1 MDSEGTLRDI
11 GVIEFPVESGKL
23 VQELFYEDYLFN
35 NPEII
40 SKDLVAFSRQFRL
53 RIDETRYGTIDL
65 LFINNETL
73 IIGEVKQCRIDQL
86 EEIKKRAILQTI
98 RYVMA
103 FDYLKPLLKEGLIL
117 KGLILIFVEGLKL
130 RREYNIPDLNKIEG
144 FNIDNY
150 PPIPIYPQV
159 NIINTQ
165 RGILKSLKGNV
176 RQLRNQ
182 TTTLKGRIKKGNKK
196 LKDIDTKIKKLL
208 IEIQRILK
216 RPFNQIINFIDEQDG
231 IIKVIATGENILKI
245 NSILTEAG
253 IRFIIESEEGI
264 YLEGKQNENREA
276 IFYLPSKI
284 ETEVFVSIQG
294 LGEMNY
300 YQTTIQEHSSEEEE
314 NQL

>member
-1 MDSEGTLRDI
+1 LDSEGTLRNI

-65 LFINNETL
+65 LFINNEML

-103 FDYLKPLLKEGLIL
+103 FDYLKPILREGLIL

-130 RREYNIPDLNKIEG
+130 RREYDLADITGVDE
-144 FNIDNY
+144 IDMDKY
-150 PPIPIYPQV
+150 PPIPVYPDTDL
-159 NIINTQ
+159 INTQ
-165 RGILKSLKGNV
+165 RGILKSLKSNV

-182 TTTLKGRIKKGNKK
+182 TKTLKERIKKGNNQ
-196 LKDIDTKIKKLL
+196 LKNIDKKIKKLI
-208 IEIQRILK
+208 IETQKILK
-216 RPFNQIINFIDEQDG
+216 RPFNQLIEFINKQDN
-231 IIKVIATGENILKI
+231 IIKVVATGENILKI
-245 NSILTEAG
+245 NSILTVAG
-253 IRFIIESEEGI
+253 IRFILESQDGF
-264 YLEGKQNENREA
+264 YVLGSKNENREA

-284 ETEVFVSIQG
+284 PTKVFVSIQM
-294 LGEMNY
+294 LGEIKY
-300 YQTTIQEHSSEEEE
+300 YQTNIQESSSEEEE
-314 NQL
+314 V